1 MVLAR
6 FTSVL
11 VNASQRGRISGIST
25 AIGLK
30 EQDIATLT
38 VLVHIKMHLRIVI
51 HARLTLTTVFIHLL
65 KSVKDDQVDQ
75 LVSELADRL
84 GSELGGKIFVAD
96 IPIAVDLRTKKTGE
110 DAI

>member
-1 MVLAR
+1 
-6 FTSVL
+6 
-11 VNASQRGRISGIST
+11 
-25 AIGLK
+25 
-30 EQDIATLT
+30 
-38 VLVHIKMHLRIVI
+38 MHLRIVI

-75 LVSELADRL
+75 LVSELAGRL